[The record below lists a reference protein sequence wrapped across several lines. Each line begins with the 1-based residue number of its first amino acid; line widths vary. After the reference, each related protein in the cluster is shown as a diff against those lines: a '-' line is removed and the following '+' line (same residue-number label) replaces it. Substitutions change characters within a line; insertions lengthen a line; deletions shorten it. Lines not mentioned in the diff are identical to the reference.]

1 MAGVFVREER
11 REKKKKTG
19 DIYVLGYEYRNSG
32 RREGSL
38 GVGDVSFNKKLR
50 GAG

>member
-1 MAGVFVREER
+1 MSW
-11 REKKKKTG
+11 
-19 DIYVLGYEYRNSG
+19 GYEYRNSG

-38 GVGDVSFNKKLR
+38 GVGDVSFNKLR